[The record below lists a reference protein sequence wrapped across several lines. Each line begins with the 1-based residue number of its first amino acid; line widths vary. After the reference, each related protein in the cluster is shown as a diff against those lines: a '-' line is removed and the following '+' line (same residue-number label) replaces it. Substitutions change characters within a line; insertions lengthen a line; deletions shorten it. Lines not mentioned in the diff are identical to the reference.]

1 MTNTRYRAWV
11 SRHEDAVVRAEMR
24 RLARTLRP
32 YGILHRKALERAC
45 GADKWHEGGFDRALR
60 EAIKAG
66 AVKAL
71 PGGFY
76 RDAERV
82 RGS

>member
-1 MTNTRYRAWV
+1 MVNTPYRAWV

-24 RLARTLRP
+24 RLARTLEP
-32 YGILHRKALERAC
+32 YGILHRETLERAC

-66 AVKAL
+66 AVKPL

-76 RDAERV
+76 RVADRA
-82 RGS
+82 RGD